1 MKKRSIALV
10 TALLLLALLTGCGAS
25 APKMA
30 ETDNMAFDYMA
41 DGVTGSFNTSMSAPQ
56 EEAVEE
62 EFVVEDSLAEEPKE
76 KQDGALSP
84 QSLSEKIIYSGYVYL
99 QTTEFDDAL
108 VRLEQAVTEYGGFIQ
123 SSGVDGNCRTYSDG
137 TTEVTDR
144 WANYV
149 VRVPAAKFESFMSMT
164 NGLGNVTNSS
174 RSAENVTSQYTD
186 YEARLSSLTIQEERL
201 LTMLGATAD
210 LESLIA
216 LEARLSEVR
225 YEIEQIQRNLR
236 NLDQRLAYS
245 TVTLELREVEI
256 YTPTAPVTR
265 TFGQKLGDA
274 FSDAWNGLVRG
285 SQNFVLFLAESVFTL
300 VILAGITVVV
310 VLWIRRGIR
319 KRRAKKMPPVQNG

>member
-1 MKKRSIALV
+1 MKKRTIALL
-10 TALLLLALLTGCGAS
+10 TALLMLALLTGCGSS
-25 APKMA
+25 AKMA
-30 ETDNMAFDYMA
+30 ETEEMEYGYTA
-41 DGVTGSFNTSMSAPQ
+41 DSAVQFNTSMSEPQ
-56 EEAVEE
+56 EEAIVEE
-62 EFVVEDSLAEEPKE
+62 EVEAPMAAEP
-76 KQDGALSP
+76 DGAVQTP

-99 QTTEFDDAL
+99 QTTAFDDAL
-108 VRLEQAVTEYGGFIQ
+108 AQLEAAVSEYGGFIQ

-149 VRVPAAKFESFMSMT
+149 VRVPAQKFEHFMTMT
-164 NGLGNVTNSS
+164 GELGNVTNSS

-186 YEARLSSLTIQEERL
+186 YEARLSSLTIQEQRL
-201 LTMLGATAD
+201 LSMLEATAD

-225 YEIEQIQRNLR
+225 YEIEQIERNLR

-245 TVTLELREVEI
+245 TVTLEIREVEI

-265 TFGQKLGDA
+265 TFGEKLGDA
-274 FSDAWNGLVRG
+274 FSDAWTGLVRG

-300 VILAGITVVV
+300 VILAAITVVV
-310 VLWIRRGIR
+310 VLWIRRSIR
-319 KRRAKKMPPVQNG
+319 KRRAKKASSAEE

>member
-1 MKKRSIALV
+1 MKKRTIALI
-10 TALLLLALLTGCGAS
+10 TALLMFALLTGCGAS
-25 APKMA
+25 TQKAATEEM
-30 ETDNMAFDYMA
+30 EYDYA
-41 DGVTGSFNTSMSAPQ
+41 AGVTMDSFNTSMSEPQ
-56 EEAVEE
+56 EEAIVEE
-62 EFVVEDSLAEEPKE
+62 EVEAPMAAEP
-76 KQDGALSP
+76 DGAVQTP

-99 QTTEFDDAL
+99 QTTAFDDAL
-108 VRLEQAVTEYGGFIQ
+108 AQLEAAVAEYGGFIQ

-149 VRVPAAKFESFMSMT
+149 VRVPAQKFEQFMTMT
-164 NGLGNVTNSS
+164 GELGNVTNSS

-201 LTMLGATAD
+201 LSMLSATAD

-225 YEIEQIQRNLR
+225 YEIEQIERNLR

-245 TVTLELREVEI
+245 TVTLEIREVEI

-265 TFGQKLGDA
+265 TFGEKLTDA
-274 FSDAWNGLVRG
+274 FSDAWTGLVRG
-285 SQNFVLFLAESVFTL
+285 SQNFVLFIAESIFTL
-300 VILAGITVVV
+300 VILAGITAVVV
-310 VLWIRRGIR
+310 FVIRRSIR
-319 KRRAKKMPPVQNG
+319 KRRAKKASSAEE